1 MLLELLLAS
10 QLSAAP
16 VVTEFELLRDK
27 SAAQEGELSQDER
40 NSLLLLRARLYTG
53 ALASCGL
60 SNSEERIDFDAIAEI
75 REHGRIKVVAQSG
88 KSDRATRCVTKY
100 LNQSKLPELP
110 YLPEFL
116 RFSIFYSPG
125 GP

>member
-16 VVTEFELLRDK
+16 GQTEFELLRDK
-27 SAAQEGELSQDER
+27 SAAQEGELKQEER
-40 NSLLLLRARLYTG
+40 NSHLLLRARLYSG

-60 SNSEERIDFDAIAEI
+60 SNSKERIDFDAIAEI
-75 REHGRIKVVAQSG
+75 RELGRIKVVAHSG
-88 KSDRATRCVTKY
+88 KPDRTTRCVTKY
-100 LNQSKLPELP
+100 LNQSKMPELP
-110 YLPEFL
+110 FLPQLL
-116 RFSIFYSPG
+116 RFSISYSPS

>member
-16 VVTEFELLRDK
+16 GQTEYEFLRDK
-27 SAAQEGELSQDER
+27 SAAQEGELNRDER
-40 NSLLLLRARLYTG
+40 NSLSLLRAQLYTQ

-60 SNSEERIDFDAIAEI
+60 SNSKERIDYDAVAEI

-88 KSDRATRCVTKY
+88 KSDKATRCVTRH
-100 LNQSKLPELP
+100 LNQSKVPQLPFLPEL
-110 YLPEFL
+110 L
-116 RFSIFYSPG
+116 RFSIFSSPG

>member
-16 VVTEFELLRDK
+16 GQTEYEFLRDK
-27 SAAQEGELSQDER
+27 SAAQEGELNRDER
-40 NSLLLLRARLYTG
+40 NSLSLLRAQLYTQ

-60 SNSEERIDFDAIAEI
+60 SNSKGRIDYDAVAEI

-88 KSDRATRCVTKY
+88 KSDRATRCVTRH
-100 LNQSKLPELP
+100 LNQSKVPQLPFLPEL
-110 YLPEFL
+110 L
-116 RFSIFYSPG
+116 RFSIFSSPG

>member
-10 QLSAAP
+10 QLSAASGQ
-16 VVTEFELLRDK
+16 TEFELLRDK
-27 SAAQEGELSQDER
+27 SAAQERGLNPDEQ

-60 SNSEERIDFDAIAEI
+60 SNSKERIDFDAVAEI

-88 KSDRATRCVTKY
+88 KSDRTTRCVTKY
-100 LNQSKLPELP
+100 VNQSRVPELPFLPEL
-110 YLPEFL
+110 L
-116 RFSIFYSPG
+116 RFSISYSPG